1 MYERI
6 SSNFIVKFFWNFVSN
21 LLHSR
26 TPIDLKLILRILYT
40 SGAIRLKRLT
50 LYLTKVMVIS
60 FGIIGFLLAINFIA
74 FWGVAPCNLEDY
86 MSVVAEYVT

>member
-6 SSNFIVKFFWNFVSN
+6 SSNFTVMFFWNFLSN
-21 LLHSR
+21 LLHSKI
-26 TPIDLKLILRILYT
+26 PIGLKLILGILYT
-40 SGAIRLKRLT
+40 SGANRLKRLN

-74 FWGVAPCNLEDY
+74 FWGVAPCNLVDC
-86 MSVVAEYVT
+86 MSVVAENVT